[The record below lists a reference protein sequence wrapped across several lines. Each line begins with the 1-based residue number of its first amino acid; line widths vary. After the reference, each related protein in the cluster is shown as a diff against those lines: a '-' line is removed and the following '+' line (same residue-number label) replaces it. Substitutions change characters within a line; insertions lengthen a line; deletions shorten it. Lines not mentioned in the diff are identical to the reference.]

1 MASKT
6 SKPDDASTEN
16 DNQSDADNIWI
27 AADDAGILIADGGV
41 DVGYDASTTTALKED
56 FWMTGSELAQIEQP
70 SPSGYNVPMDVWYEG
85 EKTSYEDLT
94 GERASPT
101 PTTREKAEARQT
113 ALTNLGLER
122 WCEMSRE
129 EREHLMLDIMAGL
142 LHEVAGDF

>member
-6 SKPDDASTEN
+6 SKPN
-16 DNQSDADNIWI
+16 
-27 AADDAGILIADGGV
+27 
-41 DVGYDASTTTALKED
+41 YDASTTNALKED
-56 FWMTGSELAQIEQP
+56 FWMTGLELSRISRP
-70 SPSGYNVPMDVWYEG
+70 SPHGYGVPADVWYEG
-85 EKTSYEDLT
+85 EKTSFEDLT

-101 PTTREKAEARQT
+101 PTTREKEEARQT

-142 LHEVAGDF
+142 LWEVAGDF